1 VVISAKGILPNISWL
16 DPRIDPGGAVLSRS
30 SSKQVPFPGNLI
42 FRQESI
48 KALLRTLTARD
59 PYTGYHSIRV
69 TNIGLTFARSLGLSL
84 SETTALTN
92 AGYLHDIGKIG
103 ISDSILLKPGPL
115 TPAEK
120 AIIQTHPLIGA
131 KIVEP
136 LGLTPPEKDLIL
148 LHHERWDGQGYPQGL
163 QGQNIPFLCRLLALA
178 DAFDALTSDRPYR
191 QAFTVPEALAEIEA
205 QAGRQF
211 DPDLSRQFIHLAGSL
226 DPKKLFHLPSP
237 WLADEWLPQASP
249 GSKAQP

>member
-1 VVISAKGILPNISWL
+1 VQKSSNLLVLPRQKKTLFYSTTSAG
-16 DPRIDPGGAVLSRS
+16 
-30 SSKQVPFPGNLI
+30 
-42 FRQESI
+42 
-48 KALLRTLTARD
+48 TAR
-59 PYTGYHSIRV
+59 
-69 TNIGLTFARSLGLSL
+69 A
-84 SETTALTN
+84 
-92 AGYLHDIGKIG
+92 
-103 ISDSILLKPGPL
+103 
-115 TPAEK
+115 TPK
-120 AIIQTHPLIGA
+120 AF
-131 KIVEP
+131 K
-136 LGLTPPEKDLIL
+136 
-148 LHHERWDGQGYPQGL
+148 
-163 QGQNIPFLCRLLALA
+163 GQNIPFLCRLLALA